1 MTRVLGVD
9 GCRGGWVGA
18 LLDDDA
24 VTWLRL
30 PDVDAVLSVG
40 ADAVGI
46 DMPIG
51 LPPRGRR
58 ESDLLAKRL
67 LGRAHPRVA
76 LTPPRAVLA
85 AATYEE
91 AGSLHRRLVDGKG
104 LSRQTWH
111 LLAEVA
117 EVDRRADDP
126 RLVEVHPELS
136 FALLAGRVLPPKRTA
151 EGRDARLD
159 VLRRWRPG
167 LTDAPPGDDAPDAL
181 AAAWSAAR
189 WLAGSARTLPADPP
203 RDQAGRPMRIVS

>member
-1 MTRVLGVD
+1 MTAVLGVD

-18 LLDDDA
+18 L
-24 VTWLRL
+24 VTGGSVIWLRL
-30 PDVDAVLSVG
+30 PDVDAALAVG

-51 LPPRGRR
+51 LPRQGRR
-58 ESDLLAKRL
+58 ECDLLAKRL
-67 LGRAHPRVA
+67 LGPAHPRVF

-91 AGSLHRRLVDGKG
+91 AGHLHRGLVSGKG
-104 LSRQTWH
+104 LSVQTWH
-111 LLAEVA
+111 LAARIA
-117 EVDRRADDP
+117 EVDRRADDR

-151 EGRDARLD
+151 GGREARLD
-159 VLRRWRPG
+159 TLRRWLPG
-167 LTDAPPGDDAPDAL
+167 LTDVPRGDDAPDAL

-189 WLAGSARTLPADPP
+189 WLAGSARTLPDDPP
-203 RDQAGRPMRIVS
+203 RDEAGRPMRIVS

>member
-58 ESDLLAKRL
+58 ECDLLAKRL
-67 LGRAHPRVA
+67 LGRAHPRVF

-104 LSRQTWH
+104 LSWQTWH
-111 LLAEVA
+111 LLAKVA
-117 EVDRRADDP
+117 EVDSRADDP

-151 EGRDARLD
+151 EGRGARLD
-159 VLRRWRPG
+159 VLRRWLPG

>member
-1 MTRVLGVD
+1 MTTVLGVD

-51 LPPRGRR
+51 LPRRGRR
-58 ESDLLAKRL
+58 ECDLLAKRL
-67 LGRAHPRVA
+67 LGRAHPRVF

-111 LLAEVA
+111 LLAKVA

-151 EGRDARLD
+151 EGRGARLD
-159 VLRRWRPG
+159 VLRRCLPG
-167 LTDAPPGDDAPDAL
+167 LTNAPPGDDAPDAL

>member
-58 ESDLLAKRL
+58 DCDLLAKRL
-67 LGRAHPRVA
+67 LGRAHPRVF

-111 LLAEVA
+111 LLAKVA

-151 EGRDARLD
+151 EGRGARLD